1 MWLDRLQS
9 RKHSADKYGRH
20 KLWVF
25 DVCSQSSMY
34 SCRSRR
40 NSEARS
46 LDDQFNFRVVAM
58 SHLHHFSLTSSTDE
72 TIQLYLVFIVK
83 TPLVEVKQIQIV

>member
-34 SCRSRR
+34 SCRLRR
-40 NSEARS
+40 NSEVRS
-46 LDDQFNFRVVAM
+46 LDDQFNFEVVAV
-58 SHLHHFSLTSSTDE
+58 SHLHHFFVD
-72 TIQLYLVFIVK
+72 
-83 TPLVEVKQIQIV
+83 KQY